1 MGQVDQP
8 AQLTPFMAHHTP
20 VGKYI
25 LQNVDQLTPLDMA
38 HHTPVGI

>member
-1 MGQVDQP
+1 
-8 AQLTPFMAHHTP
+8 MAHITP

-38 HHTPVGI
+38 HHTPMGNHILFENVIQRNK